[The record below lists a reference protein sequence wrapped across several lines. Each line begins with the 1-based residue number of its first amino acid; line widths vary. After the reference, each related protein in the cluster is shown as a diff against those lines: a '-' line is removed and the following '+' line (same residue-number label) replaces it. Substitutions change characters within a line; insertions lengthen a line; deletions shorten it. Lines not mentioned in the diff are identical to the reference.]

1 MPFHDDDN
9 AALHRS
15 EFPEPDGEDEGDDED
30 DTIPCPYCRRPVYE
44 DAERCPH
51 CENYLSREDAPPG
64 LKPWWIVLGLLVC
77 LAIALGWVF
86 LG

>member
-9 AALHRS
+9 DALHRA
-15 EFPEPDGEDEGDDED
+15 EFPEPDNDQEEDD

-51 CENYLSREDAPPG
+51 CENYLSREDAPAG
-64 LKPWWIVLGLLVC
+64 IKPWWIVIGLLVC
-77 LAIALGWVF
+77 LAIAVGWIF
-86 LG
+86 FG